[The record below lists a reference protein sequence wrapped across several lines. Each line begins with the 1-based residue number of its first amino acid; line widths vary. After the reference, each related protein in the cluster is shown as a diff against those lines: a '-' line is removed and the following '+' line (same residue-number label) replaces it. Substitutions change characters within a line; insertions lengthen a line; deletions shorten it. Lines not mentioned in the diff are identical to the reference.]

1 MQYNKTNKGGR
12 IEYNITNKGGM
23 ATKWYIRGGISMLYM
38 LVITKTYIKCTTN
51 AIKGGVLFIIAKLSI
66 YKKIYKKVLTKVS

>member
-1 MQYNKTNKGGR
+1 
-12 IEYNITNKGGM
+12 
-23 ATKWYIRGGISMLYM
+23 MLYM

-66 YKKIYKKVLTKVS
+66 YKKIYKKVLTKPM